1 MTMNKTPYLLAAA
14 ALLACACCQKSPQER
29 LTKNDARINA
39 IIAQMTLEEK
49 VNMLHSKTN
58 MSSAGVE
65 RLGIAD
71 MHYADGPFGI
81 REEGVPNG
89 FQSAGWKLDSA
100 TYFPTG
106 SALAATWSEELAYKY
121 GTGMGKEA
129 RLRGKDVI
137 LGPAVNIQRLPVGG
151 RTYEYLSEDPVLSA
165 ALALEYTKGC
175 QDQGTAV
182 CIKHFAVNNQET
194 NRGSVDAQLDERTL
208 REIYLKPFERAVIE
222 GGAMSV
228 MPAYNKV
235 DGDYCSENEHLLNEI
250 LRGEWG
256 FKGFTVSD
264 WGGTHSTMG
273 AMLHGLNVQMTGSN
287 YLGQPVIDSIA
298 TGALTEDLVDEK
310 VRQILRV
317 RYAIEAVPADVANT
331 VMTSQPECQNIALQV
346 AEKSI
351 VLLKNDGILPIRS
364 DVRKIAVIGQNAV
377 LKTQSGGMG
386 AGVKALYEVTPL
398 EGIRKRA
405 GDDIEVKYA
414 PGYKNFP
421 GRRWGPAPAEP
432 NPLEASAIDEPADP
446 EFLADAVALAQ
457 EADLVIFFGGT
468 NKSIETEGS
477 DRKDIKLPCGQ
488 EELVQALYEAN
499 PNLVTVLISGGPT
512 DLQVLEKA
520 SPAIVQ
526 GWWNGTEGGTA
537 LAEVL
542 FGDIAP
548 SGKLPFT
555 FPVKLEDSPAYALGN
570 FPGSSAGGAL
580 FSMVLPVSAS
590 SYSEDERTS
599 ETPELQLHAFMQNL
613 PEQDLKPQENSRHI
627 AIVDDDIDIANYLK
641 MLLSPSYRVSVY
653 FDGASALRGMAD
665 EAPDLVISDVVMPG
679 MDGYE
684 LCSRIKSDLQ
694 LSHIP
699 VVLVTAKV
707 AVESQVQGLAKGAD
721 AYVTKPFQP
730 AYLLALVKSLLENRE
745 KLRRQLGS
753 VTTTEDI
760 APEALSPRDAAFM
773 KELYELME
781 KELANSDLDIVRMT
795 EMMKIS
801 RTKFYYKVKGL
812 TGENPSVFFKRYKLN
827 RAADLLREGKHN
839 MSEIAWMTGFNTLS
853 HFSTSFKKQFGVPPS
868 EYIG

>member
-1 MTMNKTPYLLAAA
+1 MTAA
-14 ALLACACCQKSPQER
+14 CGGPKSPQDK
-29 LTKNDARINA
+29 LTVNDKKIDA

-71 MHYADGPFGI
+71 MNYADGPFGI

-89 FQSAGWKLDSA
+89 FQSAGWTLDSA

-151 RTYEYLSEDPVLSA
+151 RTYEYLSEDPILSA

-175 QDQGTAV
+175 QDEGTAE
-182 CIKHFAVNNQET
+182 CIKHFAVNNQES
-194 NRGSVDAQLDERTL
+194 NRSNVDAQLDERTL
-208 REIYLKPFERAVIE
+208 REIYLKPFERAIVE

-235 DGDYCSENEHLLNEI
+235 NGDYCSENEHLLNEI

-317 RYAIEAVPADVANT
+317 RFAIEAVPADVANT
-331 VMTSQPECQNIALQV
+331 KMTSQPECQDIAKQV

-351 VLLKNDGILPIRS
+351 VLLKNEGILPIAK
-364 DVRKIAVIGQNAV
+364 DVKKIAVIGQNAV

-398 EGIRKRA
+398 EGICKRA
-405 GDDIEVKYA
+405 GDEVEVKYA

-421 GRRWGPAPAEP
+421 GRRWGPAPAQA
-432 NPLEASAIDEPADP
+432 NPLEAAAIDEPADP
-446 EFLADAVALAQ
+446 ALVAEAVALAK
-457 EADLVIFFGGT
+457 EADIVIFFGGT
-468 NKSIETEGS
+468 NKNIETEGS

-488 EELVQALYEAN
+488 EELIQALYAAN
-499 PNLVTVLISGGPT
+499 KNLAPVLISGGPT
-512 DLQVLEKA
+512 DLQVLEPA

-555 FPVKLEDSPAYALGN
+555 FPKQLEDSPAFAMGN
-570 FPGSSAGGAL
+570 FPDKTQGGDLFTLMFRPDVVKMSREERQKLIDAL
-580 FSMVLPVSAS
+580 PKPVSKYTERFYVGYRWFDTKKVKPMYAFGHGLSYVNFAYGDAKAVAGKDAVKVTVTVKNEGEMAADEVVQLYVSRPEAQVEWPVKELKAFQRVTLAAGETKTVTLNVPVKDLRYWNEETNAWDLEHGKLQILVGSAS
-590 SYSEDERTS
+590 
-599 ETPELQLHAFMQNL
+599 
-613 PEQDLKPQENSRHI
+613 
-627 AIVDDDIDIANYLK
+627 DDI
-641 MLLSPSYRVSVY
+641 RTT
-653 FDGASALRGMAD
+653 AD
-665 EAPDLVISDVVMPG
+665 
-679 MDGYE
+679 
-684 LCSRIKSDLQ
+684 
-694 LSHIP
+694 
-699 VVLVTAKV
+699 VT
-707 AVESQVQGLAKGAD
+707 
-721 AYVTKPFQP
+721 
-730 AYLLALVKSLLENRE
+730 
-745 KLRRQLGS
+745 
-753 VTTTEDI
+753 I
-760 APEALSPRDAAFM
+760 
-773 KELYELME
+773 
-781 KELANSDLDIVRMT
+781 
-795 EMMKIS
+795 
-801 RTKFYYKVKGL
+801 
-812 TGENPSVFFKRYKLN
+812 
-827 RAADLLREGKHN
+827 
-839 MSEIAWMTGFNTLS
+839 
-853 HFSTSFKKQFGVPPS
+853 
-868 EYIG
+868 

>member
-1 MTMNKTPYLLAAA
+1 MYNNMKRILILLAAA
-14 ALLACACCQKSPQER
+14 ALAAAACSSPLAPQDK
-29 LTKNDARINA
+29 LAANDKAINA
-39 IIAQMTLEEK
+39 VIAQMTLEEK
-49 VNMLHSKTN
+49 VEMLHSKTN

-71 MHYADGPFGI
+71 IHYADGPFGI
-81 REEGVPNG
+81 REEGQPNG
-89 FQSAGWKLDSA
+89 FMSAGWTLDSA

-151 RTYEYLSEDPVLSA
+151 RTYEYLSEDPILSA
-165 ALALEYTKGC
+165 ALALEYTKGV

-235 DGDYCSENEHLLNEI
+235 NGDYCSENEHLLNEI

-256 FKGFTVSD
+256 FKGMTVSD

-298 TGALTEDLVDEK
+298 TGALTEDMVDEK

-317 RYAIEAVPADVANT
+317 RYAIEAVPEDVANT
-331 VMTSQPECQNIALQV
+331 VMTSQPECQDIALQV
-346 AEKSI
+346 ARKSI
-351 VLLKNDGILPIRS
+351 VLLKNDGTLPIKS
-364 DVRKIAVIGQNAV
+364 EVKKIAVIGQNAV

-398 EGIRKRA
+398 DGIRKRA
-405 GDDIEVKYA
+405 GADIEVNYA

-421 GRRWGPAPAEP
+421 GRRWGPFIPEP
-432 NPLEASAIDEPADP
+432 DPLVAAAIDEPADP
-446 EFLADAVALAQ
+446 QLLADAVALAQ
-457 EADLVIFFGGT
+457 ESDLVIFFGGT

-499 PNLVTVLISGGPT
+499 HNLVTVLISGGPT
-512 DLQVLEKA
+512 DLQVLEPV
-520 SPAIVQ
+520 SPAIIQ

-555 FPVKLEDSPAYALGN
+555 FPVKLEDSPAFALGN
-570 FPGSSAGGAL
+570 FPDPNAGGDLFTLMFRPDVLKMSPEERQKLIESLPKPVSKYTEGFYVGYRWFDTKEIKPMYAFGHGLSYVDFSYDGIKASAGKDAVKVTFTLKNEGSMPADEVVQLYVHRVDSAVEWPAKELKAFSRVSLAGGESKKVTLSVPLKDLRYWDEASTAWAL
-580 FSMVLPVSAS
+580 EHGKLELLLGSAS
-590 SYSEDERTS
+590 
-599 ETPELQLHAFMQNL
+599 
-613 PEQDLKPQENSRHI
+613 
-627 AIVDDDIDIANYLK
+627 DDIR
-641 MLLSPSYRVSVY
+641 LST
-653 FDGASALRGMAD
+653 
-665 EAPDLVISDVVMPG
+665 E
-679 MDGYE
+679 
-684 LCSRIKSDLQ
+684 
-694 LSHIP
+694 
-699 VVLVTAKV
+699 
-707 AVESQVQGLAKGAD
+707 VE
-721 AYVTKPFQP
+721 
-730 AYLLALVKSLLENRE
+730 
-745 KLRRQLGS
+745 
-753 VTTTEDI
+753 I
-760 APEALSPRDAAFM
+760 
-773 KELYELME
+773 
-781 KELANSDLDIVRMT
+781 
-795 EMMKIS
+795 
-801 RTKFYYKVKGL
+801 
-812 TGENPSVFFKRYKLN
+812 
-827 RAADLLREGKHN
+827 
-839 MSEIAWMTGFNTLS
+839 
-853 HFSTSFKKQFGVPPS
+853 
-868 EYIG
+868 

>member
-1 MTMNKTPYLLAAA
+1 MKKVILLLVPVLLAVGCSTAR
-14 ALLACACCQKSPQER
+14 SPQDR
-29 LTKNDARINA
+29 LTIHDKA
-39 IIAQMTLEEK
+39 IDKVIAQMTLEEK
-49 VNMLHSKTN
+49 VEMLHSKTN

-71 MHYADGPFGI
+71 MNYADGPFGI
-81 REEGVPNG
+81 REEGQPNG
-89 FQSAGWKLDSA
+89 FMPAGWKLDSA

-106 SALAATWSEELAYKY
+106 SALAATWSREMAYLY
-121 GTGMGKEA
+121 GTGMGTEA

-151 RTYEYLSEDPVLSA
+151 RTYEYLSEDPILSA
-165 ALALEYTKGC
+165 ALSLEYTKGV
-175 QDQGTAV
+175 QDKGTAV

-208 REIYLKPFERAVIE
+208 REIYLKPFESAVVE

-235 DGDYCSENEHLLNEI
+235 NGDYCSENEHLLNEI

-298 TGALTEDLVDEK
+298 TGALTEALVDEK
-310 VRQILRV
+310 VKQILRV
-317 RYAIEAVPADVANT
+317 RYAVEAVPADVANT

-351 VLLKNDGILPIRS
+351 VLLKNEGKLPIAK
-364 DVRKIAVIGQNAV
+364 DVKKIAVIGQNAV

-398 EGIRKRA
+398 EGIQKRA
-405 GDDIEVKYA
+405 GEDVEVVYA

-421 GRRWGPAPAEP
+421 GRRWGPAPATP

-446 EFLADAVALAQ
+446 ALLAEAVSLAKD
-457 EADLVIFFGGT
+457 ADLVIFFGGT

-477 DRKDIKLPCGQ
+477 DRQNIDLPVGQ
-488 EELVQALYEAN
+488 NEVVAALFEAN

-512 DLQVLEKA
+512 DLRQLEPV

-555 FPVKLEDSPAYALGN
+555 FPMQLEDSPAYAMGN
-570 FPGSSAGGAL
+570 FPDPNAGGDL
-580 FSMVLPVSAS
+580 FSLMYRQDVMRMSREERQKLIDSMPKPVSKYTEGSLVGYRWFDTKNVKPMYAFGHGLSYVDFEYGAVKAS
-590 SYSEDERTS
+590 AKKDVVKVTFTLTNKGGMTADEVVQLYVARPDAKVEWPAKELKAFDRVS
-599 ETPELQLHAFMQNL
+599 LAAGETKTVTLEIPVKDLRYWNVEKNAWDLEHGKLELLLGGA
-613 PEQDLKPQENSRHI
+613 S
-627 AIVDDDIDIANYLK
+627 DDIRQQA
-641 MLLSPSYRVSVY
+641 
-653 FDGASALRGMAD
+653 
-665 EAPDLVISDVVMPG
+665 E
-679 MDGYE
+679 
-684 LCSRIKSDLQ
+684 
-694 LSHIP
+694 
-699 VVLVTAKV
+699 VT
-707 AVESQVQGLAKGAD
+707 
-721 AYVTKPFQP
+721 
-730 AYLLALVKSLLENRE
+730 
-745 KLRRQLGS
+745 
-753 VTTTEDI
+753 I
-760 APEALSPRDAAFM
+760 
-773 KELYELME
+773 
-781 KELANSDLDIVRMT
+781 
-795 EMMKIS
+795 
-801 RTKFYYKVKGL
+801 
-812 TGENPSVFFKRYKLN
+812 
-827 RAADLLREGKHN
+827 
-839 MSEIAWMTGFNTLS
+839 
-853 HFSTSFKKQFGVPPS
+853 
-868 EYIG
+868 

>member
-1 MTMNKTPYLLAAA
+1 MRKLILLLASVALAA
-14 ALLACACCQKSPQER
+14 CSTAQTPQDK
-29 LTKNDARINA
+29 LTVNDKKIDK

-71 MHYADGPFGI
+71 MNYADGPFGI

-89 FQSAGWKLDSA
+89 FQPAGWKLDSA

-106 SALAATWSEELAYKY
+106 SALAATWSREMAYLY
-121 GTGMGKEA
+121 GTGMGTEA

-151 RTYEYLSEDPVLSA
+151 RTYEYLSEDPILSA
-165 ALALEYTKGC
+165 ALSLEYTKGV
-175 QDQGTAV
+175 QDKGTAV

-194 NRGSVDAQLDERTL
+194 NRGSVDAQVDERTL
-208 REIYLKPFERAVIE
+208 REIYLKPFESAIVE

-235 DGDYCSENEHLLNEI
+235 NGDYCSENEHLLNEI

-287 YLGQPVIDSIA
+287 YLGQPVIDSIKV
-298 TGALTEDLVDEK
+298 GKLTEEMVNEK
-310 VRQILRV
+310 VKQILRV
-317 RYAIEAVPADVANT
+317 RYAVEAIPADVANT
-331 VMTSQPECQNIALQV
+331 VMTSQPESQEIAKKV

-351 VLLKNDGILPIRS
+351 VLLKNEGQLPIAK
-364 DVRKIAVIGQNAV
+364 DVKKIAVIGQNAV

-398 EGIRKRA
+398 QGIQKRA
-405 GDDIEVKYA
+405 GAEVEVVYA

-421 GRRWGPAPAEP
+421 GRRWGPPSP
-432 NPLEASAIDEPADP
+432 VVNPLEATAIDEPADP
-446 EFLADAVALAQ
+446 ALLAEAVALAKD
-457 EADLVIFFGGT
+457 ADLVIFFGGT

-477 DRKDIKLPCGQ
+477 DRQNINLPAGQ
-488 EELVQALYEAN
+488 EEVVTALYEAN

-512 DLQVLEKA
+512 DLRKLEPV

-555 FPVKLEDSPAYALGN
+555 FPMQLEDSPAYAMGN
-570 FPGSSAGGAL
+570 FPDPNAGGDL
-580 FSMVLPVSAS
+580 FSLMYRQDVMRMSREERQKLMDSMPKPVSKYTEGFLVGYRWFDTKNVKPMYAFGHGLSYVDFEYGTVKAAANKKGVKVTFTLTNKGNMTADEVVQLYVARPEATVEWPAKELKAFDRVTLGAGETKTVTLEIPVNDLRYWNVDKNAWDLEHGKLVLLLGAAS
-590 SYSEDERTS
+590 
-599 ETPELQLHAFMQNL
+599 
-613 PEQDLKPQENSRHI
+613 
-627 AIVDDDIDIANYLK
+627 DDIRQQA
-641 MLLSPSYRVSVY
+641 
-653 FDGASALRGMAD
+653 
-665 EAPDLVISDVVMPG
+665 E
-679 MDGYE
+679 
-684 LCSRIKSDLQ
+684 
-694 LSHIP
+694 
-699 VVLVTAKV
+699 VT
-707 AVESQVQGLAKGAD
+707 
-721 AYVTKPFQP
+721 
-730 AYLLALVKSLLENRE
+730 
-745 KLRRQLGS
+745 
-753 VTTTEDI
+753 I
-760 APEALSPRDAAFM
+760 
-773 KELYELME
+773 
-781 KELANSDLDIVRMT
+781 
-795 EMMKIS
+795 
-801 RTKFYYKVKGL
+801 
-812 TGENPSVFFKRYKLN
+812 
-827 RAADLLREGKHN
+827 
-839 MSEIAWMTGFNTLS
+839 
-853 HFSTSFKKQFGVPPS
+853 
-868 EYIG
+868 

>member
-1 MTMNKTPYLLAAA
+1 MFKKLIFMAGA
-14 ALLACACCQKSPQER
+14 ALVLASCSGPKSAQDR
-29 LTKNDARINA
+29 LTVNDKKIDA

-49 VNMLHSKTN
+49 VEMLHSKTN

-106 SALAATWSEELAYKY
+106 SALAATWSEDLAYKY

-151 RTYEYLSEDPVLSA
+151 RTYEYLSEDPILSA
-165 ALALEYTKGC
+165 VLALGYTEGV

-194 NRGSVDAQLDERTL
+194 NRGSVDAQVDERTL
-208 REIYLKPFERAVIE
+208 REIYLKPFERAIVE

-235 DGDYCSENEHLLNEI
+235 NGDYCSENEHLLNEI

-287 YLGQPVIDSIA
+287 YLGQPVIDSVK
-298 TGALTEDLVDEK
+298 TGALTEAQVDEK

-317 RYAIEAVPADVANT
+317 RYAIEAIPDDVANT
-331 VMTSQPECQNIALQV
+331 KMTSQPECQDIALQV

-351 VLLKNDGILPIRS
+351 VLLKNEGVLPLNQA
-364 DVRKIAVIGQNAV
+364 VKKIAVIGQNAV

-405 GDDIEVKYA
+405 GSDVEVTYA

-421 GRRWGPAPAEP
+421 GRRWGPAAATP
-432 NPLEASAIDEPADP
+432 NPLEASAINEPADP
-446 EFLADAVALAQ
+446 ALVAEAVALAR
-457 EADLVIFFGGT
+457 EADVVIFFGGT

-477 DRKDIKLPCGQ
+477 DRANIDLPTGQ
-488 EELVQALYEAN
+488 NEVVKALYEAN

-512 DLQVLEKA
+512 DLRQLEPV

-537 LAEVL
+537 LAKVL

-555 FPVKLEDSPAYALGN
+555 FPAKLEDSPAFAMGN
-570 FPGSSAGGAL
+570 FPDKTSGGDLFSLMYRQDVLQMSPAERQKFLDSLPKPVSKYTEGSLVGYRWFDTKNVKPMYAFGHGLSYVDFEYGAINASAGKKAVKVTFDLTNKGQMDADEVVQLYVRRVDAKVEWPSKELKAFQRVSLKAGETKTVSLEIPMDDLRYWNVDTNAWDLEHGKLELLLGA
-580 FSMVLPVSAS
+580 AS
-590 SYSEDERTS
+590 
-599 ETPELQLHAFMQNL
+599 
-613 PEQDLKPQENSRHI
+613 
-627 AIVDDDIDIANYLK
+627 DDIRQKAG
-641 MLLSPSYRVSVY
+641 VS
-653 FDGASALRGMAD
+653 
-665 EAPDLVISDVVMPG
+665 I
-679 MDGYE
+679 
-684 LCSRIKSDLQ
+684 
-694 LSHIP
+694 
-699 VVLVTAKV
+699 
-707 AVESQVQGLAKGAD
+707 
-721 AYVTKPFQP
+721 
-730 AYLLALVKSLLENRE
+730 
-745 KLRRQLGS
+745 
-753 VTTTEDI
+753 
-760 APEALSPRDAAFM
+760 
-773 KELYELME
+773 
-781 KELANSDLDIVRMT
+781 
-795 EMMKIS
+795 
-801 RTKFYYKVKGL
+801 
-812 TGENPSVFFKRYKLN
+812 
-827 RAADLLREGKHN
+827 
-839 MSEIAWMTGFNTLS
+839 
-853 HFSTSFKKQFGVPPS
+853 
-868 EYIG
+868 

>member
-1 MTMNKTPYLLAAA
+1 MYKKLFYLAAA
-14 ALLACACCQKSPQER
+14 ALLAACSGPLSPQEK
-29 LTKNDARINA
+29 LTVNDKKIDAV
-39 IIAQMTLEEK
+39 IAQMTLEEK

-151 RTYEYLSEDPVLSA
+151 RTYEYLSEDPILSA
-165 ALALEYTKGC
+165 ALSLGYTQGV

-194 NRGSVDAQLDERTL
+194 NRGSVDAQVDERTL
-208 REIYLKPFERAVIE
+208 REIYLKPFERAIVE

-235 DGDYCSENEHLLNEI
+235 NGDYCSENEHLLNEI

-298 TGALTEDLVDEK
+298 TGALTEAMVDEK

-317 RYAIEAVPADVANT
+317 RYAIEAVPEDVANT
-331 VMTSQPECQNIALQV
+331 VMTSQPECQDIALQV
-346 AEKSI
+346 AEKSV
-351 VLLKNDGILPIRS
+351 VLLKNQAGILPLS
-364 DVRKIAVIGQNAV
+364 KEVKKIAVIGQNAV

-398 EGIRKRA
+398 EGIVKRA
-405 GDDIEVKYA
+405 GHSVEVVYA

-421 GRRWGPAPAEP
+421 GRRWGPPSATP
-432 NPLEASAIDEPADP
+432 NPLEAQAIDEPADP
-446 EFLADAVALAQ
+446 ALLAEAVALAK
-457 EADLVIFFGGT
+457 EADVVLFFGGT

-477 DRKDIKLPCGQ
+477 DRSNIDLPVGQ
-488 EELVQALYEAN
+488 NEVVKALYEAN
-499 PNLVTVLISGGPT
+499 PNLVSILISGGPT
-512 DLQVLEKA
+512 DLRQLEPV

-537 LAEVL
+537 LAKVL

-555 FPVKLEDSPAYALGN
+555 FPARLEDSPAFAMGN
-570 FPGSSAGGAL
+570 FPDKNAGGDL
-580 FSMVLPVSAS
+580 FSLMYRQDVLQMSPAERQAFLDSLPKPESKYTEGSLVGYRWFDTKNVKPMYAFGHGLSYVDFQYGALKATADKKGVKVTFELGNNGKMEADEVVQLYVHRVDATVEWPYKELKAFQRVTLQPGETKTITLEIPVNDLRYWNVEKNAWDLEHGKLDILVGSAS
-590 SYSEDERTS
+590 
-599 ETPELQLHAFMQNL
+599 
-613 PEQDLKPQENSRHI
+613 
-627 AIVDDDIDIANYLK
+627 DDIRQKAG
-641 MLLSPSYRVSVY
+641 VS
-653 FDGASALRGMAD
+653 
-665 EAPDLVISDVVMPG
+665 I
-679 MDGYE
+679 
-684 LCSRIKSDLQ
+684 
-694 LSHIP
+694 
-699 VVLVTAKV
+699 
-707 AVESQVQGLAKGAD
+707 
-721 AYVTKPFQP
+721 
-730 AYLLALVKSLLENRE
+730 
-745 KLRRQLGS
+745 
-753 VTTTEDI
+753 
-760 APEALSPRDAAFM
+760 
-773 KELYELME
+773 
-781 KELANSDLDIVRMT
+781 
-795 EMMKIS
+795 
-801 RTKFYYKVKGL
+801 
-812 TGENPSVFFKRYKLN
+812 
-827 RAADLLREGKHN
+827 
-839 MSEIAWMTGFNTLS
+839 
-853 HFSTSFKKQFGVPPS
+853 
-868 EYIG
+868 

>member
-1 MTMNKTPYLLAAA
+1 MKKVLLLLVPVLLAVSCGSA
-14 ALLACACCQKSPQER
+14 QTPQDK
-29 LTKNDARINA
+29 LTVNDKKIDQL
-39 IIAQMTLEEK
+39 IAQMTLEEK

-106 SALAATWSEELAYKY
+106 SALAATWSREMAYLY
-121 GTGMGKEA
+121 GTGMGTEA

-151 RTYEYLSEDPVLSA
+151 RTYEYLSEDPILSA
-165 ALALEYTKGC
+165 ALSLEYTKGV
-175 QDQGTAV
+175 QDKGTAV

-194 NRGSVDAQLDERTL
+194 NRGSVDAQVDERTL
-208 REIYLKPFERAVIE
+208 REIYLKPFESAVVE

-235 DGDYCSENEHLLNEI
+235 NGDYCSENEHLLNEI

-287 YLGQPVIDSIA
+287 YLGQPVIDSIKV
-298 TGALTEDLVDEK
+298 GKLTEEMVNEK
-310 VRQILRV
+310 VKQILRV
-317 RYAIEAVPADVANT
+317 RYAIEAIPADVANT
-331 VMTSQPECQNIALQV
+331 KMTSQPECQEIAKKV

-351 VLLKNDGILPIRS
+351 VLLKNQGGVLPIAKS
-364 DVRKIAVIGQNAV
+364 VKKIAVIGQNAV

-398 EGIRKRA
+398 EGIQKRA
-405 GDDIEVKYA
+405 GADIQVTYA

-421 GRRWGPAPAEP
+421 GRRWGPPSATV
-432 NPLEASAIDEPADP
+432 NPLEAAAIDEAADP
-446 EFLADAVALAQ
+446 ALLAEAVALAKD
-457 EADLVIFFGGT
+457 ADLVIFFGGT

-477 DRKDIKLPCGQ
+477 DRQNIDLPTGQ
-488 EELVQALYEAN
+488 NEVVAALYEAN

-512 DLQVLEKA
+512 DLRQLEPV

-555 FPVKLEDSPAYALGN
+555 FPMQLEDSPAYAMGN
-570 FPGSSAGGAL
+570 FPDKNAGGDL
-580 FSMVLPVSAS
+580 FTLMYRQDRTRMSREEIQEMMAKMPKPVSKYTEGSLVGYRWFDTKNVKPMYAFGHGLSYVDFEYGAVKAKADKKAVKVTFTLTNKGNMAADEVVQLYVARPEATVEWPAKELKAFDRVTLAAGETKTVTLEIPVKDLRYWNVDKNAWDLEHGKLVLLLGAAS
-590 SYSEDERTS
+590 
-599 ETPELQLHAFMQNL
+599 
-613 PEQDLKPQENSRHI
+613 
-627 AIVDDDIDIANYLK
+627 DDIRQQA
-641 MLLSPSYRVSVY
+641 
-653 FDGASALRGMAD
+653 
-665 EAPDLVISDVVMPG
+665 E
-679 MDGYE
+679 
-684 LCSRIKSDLQ
+684 
-694 LSHIP
+694 
-699 VVLVTAKV
+699 VT
-707 AVESQVQGLAKGAD
+707 
-721 AYVTKPFQP
+721 
-730 AYLLALVKSLLENRE
+730 
-745 KLRRQLGS
+745 
-753 VTTTEDI
+753 I
-760 APEALSPRDAAFM
+760 
-773 KELYELME
+773 
-781 KELANSDLDIVRMT
+781 
-795 EMMKIS
+795 
-801 RTKFYYKVKGL
+801 
-812 TGENPSVFFKRYKLN
+812 
-827 RAADLLREGKHN
+827 
-839 MSEIAWMTGFNTLS
+839 
-853 HFSTSFKKQFGVPPS
+853 
-868 EYIG
+868 

>member
-1 MTMNKTPYLLAAA
+1 MKRTLILAA
-14 ALLACACCQKSPQER
+14 ALLVAAACGQKAVNLQDK
-29 LTKNDARINA
+29 LTVNDKQIDAL
-39 IIAQMTLEEK
+39 IAQMTLEEK

-71 MHYADGPFGI
+71 MNYADGPFGI
-81 REEGVPNG
+81 REEGQPNG
-89 FQSAGWKLDSA
+89 FMSAGWTLDSA

-151 RTYEYLSEDPVLSA
+151 RTYEYLSEDPILSA

-175 QDQGTAV
+175 QDEGTAV

-194 NRGSVDAQLDERTL
+194 NRGSVNAIVDERTL
-208 REIYLKPFERAVIE
+208 REIYLKPFERAIIE

-235 DGDYCSENEHLLNEI
+235 NGDYCSENEHLLNEI

-298 TGALTEDLVDEK
+298 TGALTEAMVDEK
-310 VRQILRV
+310 VKEILRV
-317 RYAIEAVPADVANT
+317 RLAIEAVPADVANT
-331 VMTSQPECQNIALQV
+331 VMTSQPASQQIALQV
-346 AEKSI
+346 AQKSI
-351 VLLKNDGILPIRS
+351 VLLKNEGVLPIKA
-364 DVRKIAVIGQNAV
+364 DVKKIAVIGQNAV

-398 EGIRKRA
+398 EGITKRA
-405 GDDIEVKYA
+405 GAGVEVVYA

-421 GRRWGPAPAEP
+421 GIFRWGRPAGAAPD
-432 NPLEASAIDEPADP
+432 PLEAAAIDEPADP
-446 EFLADAVALAQ
+446 ALLEQAVALAK
-457 EADLVIFFGGT
+457 EADLVLFFGGT

-488 EELVQALYEAN
+488 EELVQALRAAN
-499 PNLVTVLISGGPT
+499 ANLVSVLVSGGPT
-512 DLQVLEKA
+512 DLQVLEPA

-526 GWWNGTEGGTA
+526 AWWNGTEGGTA
-537 LAEVL
+537 LAQVL

-570 FPGSSAGGAL
+570 FPGSNAGGDL
-580 FSMVLPVSAS
+580 FSLMFRPDVMAMSPQERQKLIDSLPKPESHYTEGSLVGYRWFDTKAVKPMFAFGHGLSYVNFTYGPMSAKASKEAVKVSFELTNAGEMEADEVVQLYVRRIDSAVEWPAKELKAFKRVTLKAGETRKVTLEVSLNDLRYWDVDAAQWKLENGELELLLGSAS
-590 SYSEDERTS
+590 
-599 ETPELQLHAFMQNL
+599 
-613 PEQDLKPQENSRHI
+613 
-627 AIVDDDIDIANYLK
+627 DDI
-641 MLLSPSYRVSVY
+641 
-653 FDGASALRGMAD
+653 
-665 EAPDLVISDVVMPG
+665 
-679 MDGYE
+679 
-684 LCSRIKSDLQ
+684 
-694 LSHIP
+694 
-699 VVLVTAKV
+699 
-707 AVESQVQGLAKGAD
+707 
-721 AYVTKPFQP
+721 
-730 AYLLALVKSLLENRE
+730 
-745 KLRRQLGS
+745 RQKAT
-753 VTTTEDI
+753 VNI
-760 APEALSPRDAAFM
+760 
-773 KELYELME
+773 
-781 KELANSDLDIVRMT
+781 
-795 EMMKIS
+795 
-801 RTKFYYKVKGL
+801 
-812 TGENPSVFFKRYKLN
+812 
-827 RAADLLREGKHN
+827 
-839 MSEIAWMTGFNTLS
+839 
-853 HFSTSFKKQFGVPPS
+853 
-868 EYIG
+868 

>member
-1 MTMNKTPYLLAAA
+1 MKKYLLFVPA
-14 ALLACACCQKSPQER
+14 ALLVAACATAPSPQDR
-29 LTKNDARINA
+29 LTVNDKKIEQV
-39 IIAQMTLEEK
+39 IAQMTLEEK

-89 FQSAGWKLDSA
+89 FQSAGWTLDSA

-106 SALAATWSEELAYKY
+106 SALAATWSKEMAYLY
-121 GTGMGKEA
+121 GTGMGMEA

-151 RTYEYLSEDPVLSA
+151 RTYEYLSEDPILSA
-165 ALALEYTKGC
+165 ALSLEYTKGV
-175 QDQGTAV
+175 QDKGTAV

-194 NRGSVDAQLDERTL
+194 NRGSVDAQIDERTL
-208 REIYLKPFERAVIE
+208 REIYLKPFESAIVE

-235 DGDYCSENEHLLNEI
+235 NGDYCSENEHLLNEI

-298 TGALTEDLVDEK
+298 TGALTEALVDEK
-310 VRQILRV
+310 VKQILRV
-317 RYAIEAVPADVANT
+317 RYAIEAVPDDVANT
-331 VMTSQPECQNIALQV
+331 KMTSQPECQDIAKRV

-351 VLLKNDGILPIRS
+351 VLLKNEGVLPIAKS
-364 DVRKIAVIGQNAV
+364 VKKIAVIGQNAV

-405 GDDIEVKYA
+405 GADVQVTYA

-432 NPLEASAIDEPADP
+432 NPLEAAAIDEPADP
-446 EFLADAVALAQ
+446 ALLAEAVALAKD
-457 EADLVIFFGGT
+457 ADLVIFFGGT

-477 DRKDIKLPCGQ
+477 DRKDILLPTGQ
-488 EELVQALYEAN
+488 ETVVCALREAN
-499 PNLVTVLISGGPT
+499 PNLVSVLVSGGPT
-512 DLQVLEKA
+512 DLRILEPA

-526 GWWNGTEGGTA
+526 AWWNGTEGGTA

-555 FPVKLEDSPAYALGN
+555 FPAKLEDSPAFALGN
-570 FPGSSAGGAL
+570 FPDPNAGGDL
-580 FSMVLPVSAS
+580 FTLMYRQDVLKMTPAERQAFLDSLPKPVSKYTEGSLVGYRWFDTRNVKPMYAFGHGLSYVDFEYGAIKAS
-590 SYSEDERTS
+590 AKKDVVKVTFNLTNKGGMSADEVVQLYVSRPEATVEWPVKELKAFDRVTLAAG
-599 ETPELQLHAFMQNL
+599 ETKTVTLEIPVK
-613 PEQDLKPQENSRHI
+613 DLRYWN
-627 AIVDDDIDIANYLK
+627 VDKNAWDLEHGKLVLLLGAASDDIRQQ
-641 MLLSPSYRVSVY
+641 S
-653 FDGASALRGMAD
+653 
-665 EAPDLVISDVVMPG
+665 EVI
-679 MDGYE
+679 
-684 LCSRIKSDLQ
+684 I
-694 LSHIP
+694 
-699 VVLVTAKV
+699 
-707 AVESQVQGLAKGAD
+707 
-721 AYVTKPFQP
+721 
-730 AYLLALVKSLLENRE
+730 
-745 KLRRQLGS
+745 
-753 VTTTEDI
+753 
-760 APEALSPRDAAFM
+760 
-773 KELYELME
+773 
-781 KELANSDLDIVRMT
+781 
-795 EMMKIS
+795 
-801 RTKFYYKVKGL
+801 
-812 TGENPSVFFKRYKLN
+812 
-827 RAADLLREGKHN
+827 
-839 MSEIAWMTGFNTLS
+839 
-853 HFSTSFKKQFGVPPS
+853 
-868 EYIG
+868 

>member
-1 MTMNKTPYLLAAA
+1 
-14 ALLACACCQKSPQER
+14 
-29 LTKNDARINA
+29 
-39 IIAQMTLEEK
+39 MTLEEK
-49 VNMLHSKTN
+49 VEMLHSKTN

-89 FQSAGWKLDSA
+89 FQSAGWTLDSA

-106 SALAATWSEELAYKY
+106 SALAATWSKEMAYLY

-151 RTYEYLSEDPVLSA
+151 RTYEYLSEDPILSA
-165 ALALEYTKGC
+165 ALALGYTEGV
-175 QDQGTAV
+175 QDEGTAV

-194 NRGSVDAQLDERTL
+194 NRGSVDAQVDERTL
-208 REIYLKPFERAVIE
+208 REIYLKPFERAIIE

-235 DGDYCSENEHLLNEI
+235 NGDYCSENEHLLNEI

-298 TGALTEDLVDEK
+298 TGALTEDLVNEK
-310 VRQILRV
+310 VKQILRV
-317 RYAIEAVPADVANT
+317 RYAIEAVPDDVANT
-331 VMTSQPECQNIALQV
+331 VMTSQPESQKIALQV

-351 VLLKNDGILPIRS
+351 VLLKNEGVLPIAK
-364 DVRKIAVIGQNAV
+364 DVKKIAIIGQNAV

-398 EGIRKRA
+398 EGICKRA
-405 GDDIEVKYA
+405 GENVEVTYA
-414 PGYKNFP
+414 PGYKSFP
-421 GRRWGPAPAEP
+421 GRRWGPAPAVP
-432 NPLEASAIDEPADP
+432 NPLEAAAIDEPADP
-446 EFLADAVALAQ
+446 ALLAEAVALAK

-477 DRKDIKLPCGQ
+477 DRKDINLPTGQ
-488 EELVQALYEAN
+488 NEVVAALHEAN

-512 DLQVLEKA
+512 DLRQLEPV

-555 FPVKLEDSPAYALGN
+555 FPMQLEDSPAYAMGN
-570 FPGSSAGGAL
+570 FPDPNAGGDL
-580 FSMVLPVSAS
+580 FTLMYRQDVLNMTPAERQAFLDSLPKPVSKYTEGSLVGYRWYDTKNVKPMFAFGHGLSYVDFEYSAMQAS
-590 SYSEDERTS
+590 VKKDVVKVTFTLANKGAMAADEVVQLYVARPEATVEWPVKELKAFDRVPLAAG
-599 ETPELQLHAFMQNL
+599 ETKTVTLEIPVK
-613 PEQDLKPQENSRHI
+613 DLRYWN
-627 AIVDDDIDIANYLK
+627 VDKNAWDLEHGKLVLLLGAASDDIRQQA
-641 MLLSPSYRVSVY
+641 
-653 FDGASALRGMAD
+653 
-665 EAPDLVISDVVMPG
+665 E
-679 MDGYE
+679 
-684 LCSRIKSDLQ
+684 
-694 LSHIP
+694 
-699 VVLVTAKV
+699 VT
-707 AVESQVQGLAKGAD
+707 
-721 AYVTKPFQP
+721 
-730 AYLLALVKSLLENRE
+730 
-745 KLRRQLGS
+745 
-753 VTTTEDI
+753 I
-760 APEALSPRDAAFM
+760 
-773 KELYELME
+773 
-781 KELANSDLDIVRMT
+781 
-795 EMMKIS
+795 
-801 RTKFYYKVKGL
+801 
-812 TGENPSVFFKRYKLN
+812 
-827 RAADLLREGKHN
+827 
-839 MSEIAWMTGFNTLS
+839 
-853 HFSTSFKKQFGVPPS
+853 
-868 EYIG
+868 

>member
-1 MTMNKTPYLLAAA
+1 MVKPISYLAGFALCLAACTTA
-14 ALLACACCQKSPQER
+14 PKSPQDK
-29 LTKNDARINA
+29 LTVNDKKIDEV
-39 IIAQMTLEEK
+39 IAQMTLEEK

-89 FQSAGWKLDSA
+89 FQSAGWQLDSA

-106 SALAATWSEELAYKY
+106 SALAATWSEDLAYEY
-121 GTGMGKEA
+121 GKGMGIEA

-151 RTYEYLSEDPVLSA
+151 RTYEYLSEDPILSA
-165 ALALEYTKGC
+165 ALSLGYTKGV

-194 NRGSVDAQLDERTL
+194 NRGSVDAQVDERTL
-208 REIYLKPFERAVIE
+208 REIYLKPFERAVVE

-235 DGDYCSENEHLLNEI
+235 NGDYCSENEHLLNEI

-298 TGALTEDLVDEK
+298 TGALTENLVDEK

-317 RYAIEAVPADVANT
+317 RYAIEAIPDDVANT
-331 VMTSQPECQNIALQV
+331 KMTSQPECQQIAKAV

-351 VLLKNDGILPIRS
+351 VLLKNEGAVLPLAKDI
-364 DVRKIAVIGQNAV
+364 RKIAVIGQNAV

-405 GDDIEVKYA
+405 GEGVEVLYA

-421 GRRWGPAPAEP
+421 GRRWGPAPAKA
-432 NPLEASAIDEPADP
+432 NPLEAAAIDEPADKAL
-446 EFLADAVALAQ
+446 LAEAVKLAK
-457 EADLVIFFGGT
+457 EADVVIFFGGT

-477 DRKDIKLPCGQ
+477 DRTNIDLPTGQ
-488 EELVQALYEAN
+488 NEVVKALYEAN
-499 PNLVTVLISGGPT
+499 KNLVTVLISGGPT
-512 DLQVLEKA
+512 DLRQLEPV

-555 FPVKLEDSPAYALGN
+555 FPARLEDSPAFALGN
-570 FPGSSAGGAL
+570 FPDKTQGGDLFTLMYREDVLKMSPAERQAFIDALPKPTSKYTEGSLVGYRWFDTKEIKPMYAFGHGLSYVDFAYGEMSAAAGKDAVKVSFELCNEGQMAADEVVQL
-580 FSMVLPVSAS
+580 YVARPEATVEWPAKELKAFARVSLKAGEKKTVTLEIPVKDLRYWNVEKNAWDL
-590 SYSEDERTS
+590 EHGK
-599 ETPELQLHAFMQNL
+599 LQLLLGAA
-613 PEQDLKPQENSRHI
+613 S
-627 AIVDDDIDIANYLK
+627 DDI
-641 MLLSPSYRVSVY
+641 
-653 FDGASALRGMAD
+653 
-665 EAPDLVISDVVMPG
+665 
-679 MDGYE
+679 
-684 LCSRIKSDLQ
+684 
-694 LSHIP
+694 
-699 VVLVTAKV
+699 
-707 AVESQVQGLAKGAD
+707 
-721 AYVTKPFQP
+721 
-730 AYLLALVKSLLENRE
+730 
-745 KLRRQLGS
+745 RQLAE
-753 VTTTEDI
+753 VT
-760 APEALSPRDAAFM
+760 L
-773 KELYELME
+773 
-781 KELANSDLDIVRMT
+781 
-795 EMMKIS
+795 
-801 RTKFYYKVKGL
+801 
-812 TGENPSVFFKRYKLN
+812 
-827 RAADLLREGKHN
+827 
-839 MSEIAWMTGFNTLS
+839 
-853 HFSTSFKKQFGVPPS
+853 
-868 EYIG
+868 

>member
-1 MTMNKTPYLLAAA
+1 MKKVLLLLVPVLLAVSCGSA
-14 ALLACACCQKSPQER
+14 QTPQDK
-29 LTKNDARINA
+29 LTVNDKKIDQ

-106 SALAATWSEELAYKY
+106 SALAATWSREMAYLY
-121 GTGMGKEA
+121 GTGMGTEA

-151 RTYEYLSEDPVLSA
+151 RTYEYLSEDPILSA
-165 ALALEYTKGC
+165 ALSLQYTLGV
-175 QDQGTAV
+175 QDKGTAV

-194 NRGSVDAQLDERTL
+194 NRGSVDAQVDERTL
-208 REIYLKPFERAVIE
+208 REIYLKPFESAVVE

-235 DGDYCSENEHLLNEI
+235 NGDYCSENEHLLNEI

-287 YLGQPVIDSIA
+287 YLGQPVIDSIKV
-298 TGALTEDLVDEK
+298 GKLTEEMVNEK
-310 VRQILRV
+310 VKQILRV
-317 RYAIEAVPADVANT
+317 RYAVEAIPDDVANT
-331 VMTSQPECQNIALQV
+331 KMTSQPESQKIALQV

-351 VLLKNDGILPIRS
+351 VLLKNQGGVLPVAKS
-364 DVRKIAVIGQNAV
+364 VKKIAVIGQNAV

-386 AGVKALYEVTPL
+386 AGVKALYEITPL
-398 EGIRKRA
+398 QGIQKRA
-405 GDDIEVKYA
+405 AEAGVEVTYA

-421 GRRWGPAPAEP
+421 GRRWGPPSATA
-432 NPLEASAIDEPADP
+432 NPLEAAAIDEAADP
-446 EFLADAVALAQ
+446 DLCAEAVALAK

-477 DRKDIKLPCGQ
+477 DRQNIDLPTGQ
-488 EELVQALYEAN
+488 NEVVAALYAAN

-512 DLQVLEKA
+512 DLRQLEPV

-555 FPVKLEDSPAYALGN
+555 FPAKLEDSPAYALGN
-570 FPGSSAGGAL
+570 FPDKTQGGDL
-580 FSMVLPVSAS
+580 FTLMYRQDRTRMSREEIQEMMAKMPKPVSKYTEGSLVGYRWYDTKNVKPMYAFGHGLSYVDFEYGAVKAAAKKDVVKVTFNLTNKGGMTADEVVQLYVARPEATVEWPAKELKAFDRVTLAAGETKAVTLEIPVKDLRYWNVDKNAWDLEHGKLVLLVGAAS
-590 SYSEDERTS
+590 
-599 ETPELQLHAFMQNL
+599 
-613 PEQDLKPQENSRHI
+613 
-627 AIVDDDIDIANYLK
+627 DDIRQQA
-641 MLLSPSYRVSVY
+641 
-653 FDGASALRGMAD
+653 
-665 EAPDLVISDVVMPG
+665 E
-679 MDGYE
+679 
-684 LCSRIKSDLQ
+684 
-694 LSHIP
+694 
-699 VVLVTAKV
+699 VT
-707 AVESQVQGLAKGAD
+707 
-721 AYVTKPFQP
+721 
-730 AYLLALVKSLLENRE
+730 
-745 KLRRQLGS
+745 
-753 VTTTEDI
+753 I
-760 APEALSPRDAAFM
+760 
-773 KELYELME
+773 
-781 KELANSDLDIVRMT
+781 
-795 EMMKIS
+795 
-801 RTKFYYKVKGL
+801 
-812 TGENPSVFFKRYKLN
+812 
-827 RAADLLREGKHN
+827 
-839 MSEIAWMTGFNTLS
+839 
-853 HFSTSFKKQFGVPPS
+853 
-868 EYIG
+868 

>member
-1 MTMNKTPYLLAAA
+1 MKKVLLLLVPVLLAVSCGTA
-14 ALLACACCQKSPQER
+14 QTPQDK
-29 LTKNDARINA
+29 LTVNDKKIDQL
-39 IIAQMTLEEK
+39 IAQMTLEEK

-89 FQSAGWKLDSA
+89 FQSAGWTLDSA

-106 SALAATWSEELAYKY
+106 SALAATWSKEMAYLY
-121 GTGMGKEA
+121 GTGMGTEA

-151 RTYEYLSEDPVLSA
+151 RTYEYLSEDPILSA
-165 ALALEYTKGC
+165 ALSLQYTLGV
-175 QDQGTAV
+175 QDKGTAV

-208 REIYLKPFERAVIE
+208 REIYLKPFESAVIE

-235 DGDYCSENEHLLNEI
+235 NGDYCSENEHLLNEI

-287 YLGQPVIDSIA
+287 YLGQPVIDSIKV
-298 TGALTEDLVDEK
+298 GKLTEEMVNEK
-310 VRQILRV
+310 VKQILRV
-317 RYAIEAVPADVANT
+317 RYAIEAIPADVANT
-331 VMTSQPECQNIALQV
+331 KMTSQPECQEIAKKV

-351 VLLKNDGILPIRS
+351 VLLKNQGGVLPIAKS
-364 DVRKIAVIGQNAV
+364 VKKIAVIGQNAV

-398 EGIRKRA
+398 EGICKRA
-405 GDDIEVKYA
+405 GADVQVTYA

-421 GRRWGPAPAEP
+421 GRRWGPAPATP
-432 NPLEASAIDEPADP
+432 NPLEAAAIDEPADP
-446 EFLADAVALAQ
+446 ELCAEAVALAK

-477 DRKDIKLPCGQ
+477 DRQNIDLPVGQ
-488 EELVQALYEAN
+488 NEVAAALYEAN

-512 DLQVLEKA
+512 DLRQLEPV

-555 FPVKLEDSPAYALGN
+555 FPAKLEDSPAYALGN
-570 FPGSSAGGAL
+570 FPDKTQGGDL
-580 FSMVLPVSAS
+580 FTLMYRQDRTRMSREEIQEMMAKMPKPVSKYTEGSLVGYRWFDTKNVKPMYAFGHGLSYVDFEYGSVKAS
-590 SYSEDERTS
+590 AKKDVVKVTFNLTNKGGMTADEVVQLYVARPEATVEWPVKELKAFDRVTLAAG
-599 ETPELQLHAFMQNL
+599 ETKTVTLEIPVK
-613 PEQDLKPQENSRHI
+613 DLRYWN
-627 AIVDDDIDIANYLK
+627 VDKNAWDLEHGKLVLLLGAASDDIRQQA
-641 MLLSPSYRVSVY
+641 
-653 FDGASALRGMAD
+653 
-665 EAPDLVISDVVMPG
+665 E
-679 MDGYE
+679 
-684 LCSRIKSDLQ
+684 
-694 LSHIP
+694 
-699 VVLVTAKV
+699 VT
-707 AVESQVQGLAKGAD
+707 
-721 AYVTKPFQP
+721 
-730 AYLLALVKSLLENRE
+730 
-745 KLRRQLGS
+745 
-753 VTTTEDI
+753 I
-760 APEALSPRDAAFM
+760 
-773 KELYELME
+773 
-781 KELANSDLDIVRMT
+781 
-795 EMMKIS
+795 
-801 RTKFYYKVKGL
+801 
-812 TGENPSVFFKRYKLN
+812 
-827 RAADLLREGKHN
+827 
-839 MSEIAWMTGFNTLS
+839 
-853 HFSTSFKKQFGVPPS
+853 
-868 EYIG
+868 

>member
-1 MTMNKTPYLLAAA
+1 MKKILILTFAFLLAG
-14 ALLACACCQKSPQER
+14 CASHTLPQDK
-29 LTKNDARINA
+29 LTVHDGEINA
-39 IIAQMTLEEK
+39 IIAQMSLEEK
-49 VNMLHSKTN
+49 VEMLHSKTN

-89 FQSAGWKLDSA
+89 FQPAGWKLDSA

-106 SALAATWSEELAYKY
+106 SALAATWSKELAYKY

-194 NRGSVDAQLDERTL
+194 NRGSVDAQVDERTL
-208 REIYLKPFERAVIE
+208 REIYLKPFERAIIE

-235 DGDYCSENEHLLNEI
+235 NGDYCSENEHLLNEI

-287 YLGQPVIDSIA
+287 YLGKPVIDSIA
-298 TGALTEDLVDEK
+298 TGALTEEMVNEK

-317 RYAIEAVPADVANT
+317 RFAVEAIPDDVANT
-331 VMTSQPECQNIALQV
+331 VMTSQPECQETALQV
-346 AEKSI
+346 ARKSI
-351 VLLKNDGILPIRS
+351 VLLKNQGILPVKA
-364 DVRKIAVIGQNAV
+364 DVKKIAVIGQNAV

-386 AGVKALYEVTPL
+386 AGVKALYEITPL
-398 EGIRKRA
+398 QGIQKRA
-405 GDDIEVKYA
+405 GEGIQVTYA

-421 GRRWGPAPAEP
+421 GRRWGSANAEP
-432 NPLEASAIDEPADP
+432 NPLVAAAIDEPVDP
-446 EFLADAVALAQ
+446 ELLSEAVALAKD
-457 EADLVIFFGGT
+457 ADLVIFFGGT

-488 EELVQALYEAN
+488 EELVQALFEAN
-499 PNLVTVLISGGPT
+499 KNLVTVLISGGPT
-512 DLQVLEKA
+512 DLQVLEPA

-555 FPVKLEDSPAYALGN
+555 FPVKLEDSPAFAMGN
-570 FPGSSAGGAL
+570 FPDKSSGGDLFTLMFRPDVVKMTQAERQAL
-580 FSMVLPVSAS
+580 IASLPKPVSKYTERFYVGYRWFDRKEVKPMFAFGHGLSYVDFSYDGLKVKAGKETVKAVLTLKNEGSMPADEVVQLYVHRVDSSVEWPVKELKAFSRVSLGAGESKKVSLEIPVKDLRYWNEKSNSWDLEHGKLQVLVGSAS
-590 SYSEDERTS
+590 
-599 ETPELQLHAFMQNL
+599 
-613 PEQDLKPQENSRHI
+613 
-627 AIVDDDIDIANYLK
+627 DDIRLTAE
-641 MLLSPSYRVSVY
+641 V
-653 FDGASALRGMAD
+653 
-665 EAPDLVISDVVMPG
+665 DV
-679 MDGYE
+679 
-684 LCSRIKSDLQ
+684 
-694 LSHIP
+694 
-699 VVLVTAKV
+699 
-707 AVESQVQGLAKGAD
+707 
-721 AYVTKPFQP
+721 
-730 AYLLALVKSLLENRE
+730 
-745 KLRRQLGS
+745 
-753 VTTTEDI
+753 
-760 APEALSPRDAAFM
+760 
-773 KELYELME
+773 
-781 KELANSDLDIVRMT
+781 
-795 EMMKIS
+795 
-801 RTKFYYKVKGL
+801 
-812 TGENPSVFFKRYKLN
+812 
-827 RAADLLREGKHN
+827 
-839 MSEIAWMTGFNTLS
+839 
-853 HFSTSFKKQFGVPPS
+853 
-868 EYIG
+868 

>member
-1 MTMNKTPYLLAAA
+1 MKKLFVLAAG
-14 ALLACACCQKSPQER
+14 ALLAVACNSTQSPQDR
-29 LTKNDARINA
+29 LTAHDKEIDAM
-39 IIAQMTLEEK
+39 IAQMTLEEK
-49 VNMLHSKTN
+49 VEMLHSKTN

-89 FQSAGWKLDSA
+89 FQSAGWTLDSA

-106 SALAATWSEELAYKY
+106 SALAATWSKELAYLY

-151 RTYEYLSEDPVLSA
+151 RTYEYLSEDPILSA
-165 ALALEYTKGC
+165 VLALGYTEGV
-175 QDQGTAV
+175 QDEGTAV

-194 NRGSVDAQLDERTL
+194 NRGSVDAQVDERTL
-208 REIYLKPFERAVIE
+208 REIYLKPFERAIIE

-235 DGDYCSENEHLLNEI
+235 NGDYCSENEHLLNEI

-298 TGALTEDLVDEK
+298 TGALTEDLVNEK
-310 VRQILRV
+310 VKQILRV
-317 RYAIEAVPADVANT
+317 RYAIEAVPDDVANT
-331 VMTSQPECQNIALQV
+331 VMTSQPESQKIALQV

-351 VLLKNDGILPIRS
+351 VLLKNEGVLPIAK
-364 DVRKIAVIGQNAV
+364 DVKKIAVIGQNAV

-386 AGVKALYEVTPL
+386 AGVKALYEITPL

-405 GDDIEVKYA
+405 GADVQVTYA

-421 GRRWGPAPAEP
+421 GRRWGPAPAVP
-432 NPLEASAIDEPADP
+432 NPLEAAAIDEPADP
-446 EFLADAVALAQ
+446 ALCAEAVALAKD
-457 EADLVIFFGGT
+457 ADLVIFFGGT

-477 DRKDIKLPCGQ
+477 DRQNIDLPAGQ
-488 EELVQALYEAN
+488 NEVAAALREAN

-512 DLQVLEKA
+512 DLRLLEPV

-555 FPVKLEDSPAYALGN
+555 FPAKLEDSPAYAMGN
-570 FPGSSAGGAL
+570 FPDKNAGGDLFTLMYREDVLKMSPAERQAFIDAL
-580 FSMVLPVSAS
+580 PKPVSKYTEGFYVGYRWYDSKAVKPMYAFGHGLSYVDFEYGAVKAKAGKKVVKVTFPLTNRGTMTADEVVQLYVARPDATVEWPAKELKAFDRVSLAAGETKTVTLEIPVKNLRYWNVDKNAWDLEHGKLVLLLGAAS
-590 SYSEDERTS
+590 
-599 ETPELQLHAFMQNL
+599 
-613 PEQDLKPQENSRHI
+613 
-627 AIVDDDIDIANYLK
+627 DDIRQQA
-641 MLLSPSYRVSVY
+641 
-653 FDGASALRGMAD
+653 
-665 EAPDLVISDVVMPG
+665 E
-679 MDGYE
+679 
-684 LCSRIKSDLQ
+684 
-694 LSHIP
+694 
-699 VVLVTAKV
+699 VT
-707 AVESQVQGLAKGAD
+707 
-721 AYVTKPFQP
+721 
-730 AYLLALVKSLLENRE
+730 
-745 KLRRQLGS
+745 
-753 VTTTEDI
+753 I
-760 APEALSPRDAAFM
+760 
-773 KELYELME
+773 
-781 KELANSDLDIVRMT
+781 
-795 EMMKIS
+795 
-801 RTKFYYKVKGL
+801 
-812 TGENPSVFFKRYKLN
+812 
-827 RAADLLREGKHN
+827 
-839 MSEIAWMTGFNTLS
+839 
-853 HFSTSFKKQFGVPPS
+853 
-868 EYIG
+868 

>member
-1 MTMNKTPYLLAAA
+1 MKKSLYLLAAA
-14 ALLACACCQKSPQER
+14 AVMVCACCQKSPQEL
-29 LTKNDARINA
+29 LTKNDAKIDK

-71 MHYADGPFGI
+71 MNYADGPFGI

-151 RTYEYLSEDPVLSA
+151 RTYEYLSEDPILSA

-175 QDQGTAV
+175 QDEGTAV

-194 NRGSVDAQLDERTL
+194 NRGSVNAIIGERAL

-235 DGDYCSENEHLLNEI
+235 NGDYCSENEHLLNEI

-298 TGALTEDLVDEK
+298 TGALTEALVDEK

-317 RYAIEAVPADVANT
+317 RYAIEPVPANVANT
-331 VMTSQPECQNIALQV
+331 VMTSQPECQQIALDV

-351 VLLKNDGILPIRS
+351 VLLKNEGILPIKA
-364 DVRKIAVIGQNAV
+364 DVKKIAVIGQNAV

-398 EGIRKRA
+398 EGIQKRA
-405 GDDIEVKYA
+405 GDIEVAYA

-432 NPLEASAIDEPADP
+432 NPLEAAAIDEPADP
-446 EFLADAVALAQ
+446 TLLAEAVALAK
-457 EADLVIFFGGT
+457 EADIVLFFGGT

-499 PNLVTVLISGGPT
+499 PNLATVLISGGPT

-537 LAEVL
+537 LAKVL

-570 FPGSSAGGAL
+570 FPGSNAGGDL
-580 FSMVLPVSAS
+580 FTLMFRPDVMKMSREERQKLIDSLPKPESHYTEESLVGYRWFDTKEVKPMYAFGHGLSYVDFEYGQLSVKAGKDVVKVKFNLTNGGSMPADEVVQLYVHREDSAVEWPAKELKAFKRVSLAAGETKTVTLEIPVKDLRYWSVETNAWELEHVTIQILVGSAS
-590 SYSEDERTS
+590 
-599 ETPELQLHAFMQNL
+599 
-613 PEQDLKPQENSRHI
+613 
-627 AIVDDDIDIANYLK
+627 DDI
-641 MLLSPSYRVSVY
+641 RQ
-653 FDGASALRGMAD
+653 SA
-665 EAPDLVISDVVMPG
+665 DVT
-679 MDGYE
+679 
-684 LCSRIKSDLQ
+684 I
-694 LSHIP
+694 
-699 VVLVTAKV
+699 
-707 AVESQVQGLAKGAD
+707 
-721 AYVTKPFQP
+721 
-730 AYLLALVKSLLENRE
+730 
-745 KLRRQLGS
+745 
-753 VTTTEDI
+753 
-760 APEALSPRDAAFM
+760 
-773 KELYELME
+773 
-781 KELANSDLDIVRMT
+781 
-795 EMMKIS
+795 
-801 RTKFYYKVKGL
+801 
-812 TGENPSVFFKRYKLN
+812 
-827 RAADLLREGKHN
+827 
-839 MSEIAWMTGFNTLS
+839 
-853 HFSTSFKKQFGVPPS
+853 
-868 EYIG
+868 